1 MPFLTKRK
9 TNWKYILIVVILAA
23 IVGGG
28 ILGYLRNFQREI
40 SSLTKFSEI
49 KKPEK
54 SKIEKLANWKTYRNE
69 EYSFEFEYPQDW
81 GDIIPSAI
89 VGGDFTFYVSNEKIR
104 IALYR
109 IKSKNL
115 FFIEQGKLHKD
126 KWGEGCL
133 KKF

>member
-49 KKPEK
+49 KKTR
-54 SKIEKLANWKTYRNE
+54 KIKDRKACQLE
-69 EYSFEFEYPQDW
+69 
-81 GDIIPSAI
+81 
-89 VGGDFTFYVSNEKIR
+89 
-104 IALYR
+104 
-109 IKSKNL
+109 NL
-115 FFIEQGKLHKD
+115 
-126 KWGEGCL
+126 
-133 KKF
+133 